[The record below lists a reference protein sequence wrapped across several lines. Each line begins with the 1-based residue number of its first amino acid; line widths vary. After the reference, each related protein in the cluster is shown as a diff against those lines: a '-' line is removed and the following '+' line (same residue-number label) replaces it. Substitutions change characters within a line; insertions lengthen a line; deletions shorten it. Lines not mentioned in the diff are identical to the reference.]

1 MVSGHPNQLR
11 IQLVADAQNDR
22 DNFGIQRGPRK
33 GPQLSFHGLL
43 RDGPPKGA
51 DAGPGAIVEFRGGE
65 DTTGEGNQGPPVRS
79 LSLAVDPALMV
90 RLNDRRDH
98 AIWDLGDQPVARRR
112 PRPGLAGHIGF
123 RQDADVM
130 QPGGQ
135 PESDEALFR

>member
-1 MVSGHPNQLR
+1 MRN
-11 IQLVADAQNDR
+11 
-22 DNFGIQRGPRK
+22 
-33 GPQLSFHGLL
+33 
-43 RDGPPKGA
+43 GPPKGA
-51 DAGPGAIVEFRGGE
+51 DAGPGTVVEFRGGK
-65 DTTGEGNQGPPVRS
+65 DTAREGNQGPPVRS

-135 PESDEALFR
+135 PESDKALFRQSQAPAGFYRDRAHALAVFSRAGHDAVEDPDDRF